1 MYYTFTLTLLRIVFQ
16 MRRFTDI
23 LSNVYDLN
31 IYIYLTNKL
40 VLGELHT
47 TNIIIMFYI
56 TLTNVDFPDTI

>member
-1 MYYTFTLTLLRIVFQ
+1 MYYTFTLTLLRIVFR

-40 VLGELHT
+40 VLGVLHT